1 MTETTSNNW
10 KAKYKESAK
19 AIAQKEH
26 MLEECEN
33 LLNEAVSQLCKISIN
48 NPSGSEKAIKQLQ
61 KISQNGASQIEISCA
76 LTALHETATSPES
89 EGGFIRRFFGTKN
102 SDTAEEHQ
110 TALSAHQLLQ
120 RLLNKLAIP
129 ESHQST
135 VNAIRQQLSTTPNDE
150 ELIQS
155 LDQIAEIIGKIRTDL
170 IAENAE
176 LSQFLDS
183 LGKVFSGISKRVH
196 SIGTYQ
202 TNSSKK
208 QALLTSTLEAEVIT
222 ISSSLANNRAVQP
235 LLQSLVNS
243 ITTYKKE
250 AELINGSRV
259 SEVGKLTEEI
269 SSLKKEA
276 DGLRDKLKDYRTAA
290 YQDGLTKIP
299 NRLAYDDRLK
309 EEFARWKRFDHPVSL
324 LVWDIDKFKAIN
336 DTYGHQEGDKIL
348 RSVAAMLQD
357 HIRETDFLARYGGE
371 EFVIIL
377 PGAQMRYA
385 KKVAEKLRKL
395 IETMPLVIDKKT
407 IHITMS
413 CGISEF
419 REGDS
424 PNHVFSRADKAL
436 YSAKEAGRNAV
447 VID

>member
-1 MTETTSNNW
+1 MTEITSNNW

-19 AIAQKEH
+19 AVAKKEQ
-26 MLEECEN
+26 MLEQCET
-33 LLNEAVSQLCKISIN
+33 LLNEAVAQLCKISIN
-48 NPSGSEKAIKQLQ
+48 NPSGSEKALKELQ

-76 LTALHETATSPES
+76 LTALHDAASASGS
-89 EGGFIRRFFGTKN
+89 EGGFIRRFFGTKAN
-102 SDTAEEHQ
+102 DATEEPLL
-110 TALSAHQLLQ
+110 ALSPHQLLQ
-120 RLLNKLAIP
+120 RLLNKLTIP
-129 ESHQST
+129 ELHQST
-135 VNAIRQQLSTTPNDE
+135 VSAIRQQLSAATSDM
-150 ELIQS
+150 ELIKS
-155 LDQIAEIIGKIRTDL
+155 LDQIAEIISKIRADL

-183 LGKVFSGISKRVH
+183 LGKVFTGISERVH
-196 SIGTYQ
+196 SIDSYQ
-202 TNSSKK
+202 TDSSKK
-208 QALLTSTLEAEVIT
+208 QALLTSTLETEVIT
-222 ISSSLANNRAVQP
+222 ISSSLANNTNVQP
-235 LLQSLVNS
+235 LLQSLIDS
-243 ITTYKKE
+243 IATYKKE
-250 AELINGSRV
+250 AELINGSRA
-259 SEVGKLTEEI
+259 SEVTELTDEI

-276 DGLRDKLKDYRTAA
+276 DGLRTKLKDYRTAA

-299 NRLAYDDRLK
+299 NRLAYDDKLK
-309 EEFARWKRFDHPVSL
+309 EEYARWKRFDHPVSL

-357 HIRETDFLARYGGE
+357 NIRETDFLARYGGE

-385 KKVAEKLRKL
+385 KKVAEKLRKK
-395 IETMPLVIDKKT
+395 IEVMPLIIDKKS
-407 IHITMS
+407 IHVTMS

-424 PNHVFSRADKAL
+424 PHHVFTRADKAL
-436 YSAKEAGRNAV
+436 YNAKEAGRNAV